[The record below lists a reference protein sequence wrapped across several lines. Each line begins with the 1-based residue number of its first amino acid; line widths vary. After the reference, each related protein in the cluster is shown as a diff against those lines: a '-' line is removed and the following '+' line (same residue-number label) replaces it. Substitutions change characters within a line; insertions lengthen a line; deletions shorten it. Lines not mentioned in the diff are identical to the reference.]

1 MESQKIKNLAISSNG
16 FIFDPST
23 GHSYTANE
31 TALFLLKGIGEGKGP
46 SQLIEEMRASYDVDA
61 ATAEQDVVSLIEHI
75 KSHYLV

>member
-1 MESQKIKNLAISSNG
+1 METHKIQNLAISPNG

-31 TALFLLKGIGEGKGP
+31 TALFLMKGIGEGKEIP
-46 SQLIEEMRASYDVDA
+46 QLVEEIHGAYLIDST
-61 ATAEQDVVSLIEHI
+61 TAEQDVVSLIEHL